1 MDAIMAVLAATL
13 LANADGRYAQLL
25 ATLLDQRRDR
35 RATVAAFFGAFA
47 LLALASAIG
56 AVVAGL
62 QLGLGVLNLFAA
74 MALASAAVALI
85 WSRRQPVAADGL
97 ATLPQPLLFTRLL
110 MLQLGDRNQFLI
122 FALGALS
129 GAAWWGIAGGAAGLL
144 VAMLP
149 VLGWGPGLL
158 EARWAG
164 RLRWAAA
171 IILILWAVVRARAA
185 FGV

>member
-1 MDAIMAVLAATL
+1 MDAIMAVLVATL
-13 LANADGRYAQLL
+13 LANADGRYARLL
-25 ATLLDQRRDR
+25 AALIDARPDR
-35 RATVAAFFGAFA
+35 RASVVCFFSAFFV
-47 LLALASAIG
+47 LAVISVIG
-56 AVVAGL
+56 AVISGRM
-62 QLGLGVLNLFAA
+62 LGLGVLNLFAA
-74 MALASAAVALI
+74 FALVSAAVALL
-85 WSRRQPVAADGL
+85 WAKRGALEANGL
-97 ATLPQPLLFTRLL
+97 SALPTPMLFARLL
-110 MLQLGDRNQFLI
+110 LLQLGDRNQFLI

-158 EARWAG
+158 DSRKAQ

-171 IILILWAVVRARAA
+171 ALLIIWAAYYARAA